1 MTHHPWDTFTPGW
14 GSLGRDSKEHR
25 AMLLV
30 LTTAKCSFPSH
41 MSHCWKLKQKEKSGW
56 KCEGQ
61 LGTRPPLHPQ
71 HKSCPCHPTESP
83 HSQSQQPRRA
93 QVEEL
98 CTNSFSSPRF

>member
-1 MTHHPWDTFTPGW
+1 MNSSCASGYTGSVPRDQPFTMTHHPWDTFTPGW
-14 GSLGRDSKEHR
+14 ESLGRDSKEHR

-61 LGTRPPLHPQ
+61 LGTRPPLHP
-71 HKSCPCHPTESP
+71 
-83 HSQSQQPRRA
+83 
-93 QVEEL
+93 
-98 CTNSFSSPRF
+98 